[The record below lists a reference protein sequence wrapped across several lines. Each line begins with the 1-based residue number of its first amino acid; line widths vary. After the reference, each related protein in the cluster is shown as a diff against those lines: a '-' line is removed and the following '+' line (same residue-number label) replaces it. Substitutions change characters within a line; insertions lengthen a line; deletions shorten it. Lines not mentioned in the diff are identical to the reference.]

1 MTDAE
6 STRTSG
12 ACRAVR
18 LLLLLLTIAG
28 AHLLCLATL
37 IAFAGPLLS
46 SVHSV
51 REYLPRLVSIENE
64 RSRLWAARLSF
75 ETVTIAGE
83 SPATSL
89 SFVLANC
96 CRQAARRRHARRPR
110 VTTNRLPTP
119 TPATML
125 MLTTTVIQLPSW
137 YDATELGN

>member
-37 IAFAGPLLS
+37 IPFAGPLLP

-51 REYLPRLVSIENE
+51 REYLPRLVSTENE

-75 ETVTIAGE
+75 ETVTSAP
-83 SPATSL
+83 PAPSL
-89 SFVLANC
+89 GFVLANTVVG
-96 CRQAARRRHARRPR
+96 RRRAGDTRGGR
-110 VTTNRLPTP
+110 
-119 TPATML
+119 
-125 MLTTTVIQLPSW
+125 
-137 YDATELGN
+137 G